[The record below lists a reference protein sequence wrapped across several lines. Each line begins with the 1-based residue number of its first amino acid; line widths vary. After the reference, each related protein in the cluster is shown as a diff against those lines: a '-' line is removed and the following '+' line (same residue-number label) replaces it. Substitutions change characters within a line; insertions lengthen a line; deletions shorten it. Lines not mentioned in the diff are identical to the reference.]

1 MTPRSR
7 AAAVSLAVVLAG
19 GLLAGCGAG
28 RDLSDRSGGGLSME
42 PWRDR
47 VDARDRGDDRAGAA
61 EDAARSLE
69 DCADPDDAAELEGD
83 QGDVS
88 VTVHVPAD
96 SSDDHVEDLEDF
108 REDTDAGPVCWVV
121 VEVDNRDGTE
131 VVDLPEVDVVAA
143 DGSRVT
149 LQRASD
155 VLSTWAERSDD
166 DDAVARAVELIT
178 QTGGTVSPGQ
188 EGYLVLLAAEDLDD
202 PRAAHVRLT
211 DGGDVLTLER

>member
-7 AAAVSLAVVLAG
+7 AAAVSVAVVLAG

-28 RDLSDRSGGGLSME
+28 GDLSDRSGGGLSME

-47 VDARDRGDDRAGAA
+47 VDAGDRGDDRADAA

-108 REDTDAGPVCWVV
+108 RDDSGAGPVCWVV

-155 VLSTWAERSDD
+155 VLRTWAERSDD

-188 EGYLVLLAAEDLDD
+188 EGHLVLVAAEDLDD
-202 PRAAHVRLT
+202 PRAALVRLT

>member
-47 VDARDRGDDRAGAA
+47 VDARDGGDDG
-61 EDAARSLE
+61 DGDARSPE

-96 SSDDHVEDLEDF
+96 ASEDQVEDLEDF
-108 REDTDAGPVCWVV
+108 RDDTGAGPVCWVV

-149 LQRASD
+149 LRRASD
-155 VLSTWAERSDD
+155 VLPTWAERSDD

-188 EGYLVLLAAEDLDD
+188 EGYLVLLATEDLDD
-202 PRAAHVRLT
+202 PQGAHVRLT